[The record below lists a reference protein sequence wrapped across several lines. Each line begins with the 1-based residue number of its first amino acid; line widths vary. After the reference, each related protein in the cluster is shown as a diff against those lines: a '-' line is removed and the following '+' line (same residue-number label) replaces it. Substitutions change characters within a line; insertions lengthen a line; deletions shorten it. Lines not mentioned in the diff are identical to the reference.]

1 VLAGGSLRDEYESV
15 AVVKCRR
22 DDKEMRLQ
30 PYSTLVSVP

>member
-1 VLAGGSLRDEYESV
+1 VFASGSLRDEYASV
-15 AVVKCRR
+15 AVVERRR